1 MQRKLEPLPGLSNVT
16 GKYTKKCTDEPYPRQ
31 VNKVKP
37 EITGVH
43 CANTPSAVLSLNS
56 SSSTSQSRQD
66 SAGGSNCLSVA
77 HRTQNTY
84 APKSQ
89 FTAPKSTSAHSSI
102 LFSESHTSTGSKIR
116 THKSSI
122 PIKPQDIPR
131 TKTRMKEVVKS
142 SSSGSVCKLQSKPTG
157 VIIATP
163 CSPLV
168 NEQGLTR
175 SFESFH
181 LNDRVASSNSLG
193 GSEESSHPNSDT
205 TPFVMRKDHGQGM
218 TSGPCNVLSGSY
230 GSGDGDSSA
239 KDQLYDQPCFVQSPC
254 RLNAMKDSPATVN
267 PQCFLKRFSDSQGA
281 YSSDVRQFYNL
292 PGPEYCITNTLNTI
306 PVHAWASKDLINGPS
321 YPHGEQ
327 RLCHPGWQEIRD
339 SNEVSRKV
347 SAQLYGLQP
356 RQGSW
361 GIGMSQGTELSASGM
376 PGPQCTQSA
385 LEHYLSDL
393 IADEQRFMAG
403 SPCNAFG
410 YSFCG
415 TATGCGNQSSIAASG
430 ENGKKTCSI
439 DLLHFLEQRIENALR
454 SMTSFDSK
462 QYIHPSAHVRVRPNR
477 SASLNP
483 VLDSRINSIEF
494 PLPLGNVCQ
503 NQPGPDNDDDVQN
516 SSFYENLVN
525 LQNTQCIGS
534 YPSRHFDCAHTESNM
549 LQQFNTDELQYL
561 LKAVKDLVALRTN
574 PSTGTSSSQGQE
586 GSRFGEMD
594 KQKKT
599 IKTERVDTCTIS
611 GKDDQSTYGRS
622 GTESPYITRSVSSS
636 RSSSAVRNNRFD
648 TSSESRGSRVS
659 SGVSEDGS
667 HSNADLMHQRL
678 PIGFQHFER
687 YLDSK
692 FGPDRPTNN
701 VSANSSEMQAKPE
714 LCAKST
720 RSSAGHSPSLL
731 SGNLSDHN
739 PQLITR
745 QRAPSSIAL
754 HSGINNI
761 NTSGASKVGNNTDHS
776 SVPAVSQYPIYFN
789 ESSHPFST
797 TSQSGQTDK
806 NSEERTVATGIT
818 CASASSQHGDFIP
831 SSNTVNSHNSGYL
844 PVPSMNCASSYTG
857 SPEGNIS
864 HMNCYTDSSNTHCS
878 DPQAGQVTP
887 WPPNWYQWY
896 VSSHMFPQRLPSYSH
911 YPYHHYY
918 YPHLKQYQQPPT
930 PQQLQQQF
938 CLDFSVC
945 AHKMNRLVTPL
956 SYAMNPPSSYST
968 AAHLCYM
975 DTNHAHVVEGT
986 YASPLSEGCPFV
998 SYEPQ
1003 STENPLPPSG
1013 VTGGFC
1019 ACTNMDGMKR
1029 FANVNCNYSDRIPTN
1044 SYMFYRPS
1052 GVYSPP
1058 PGHPYFPCMNTVRC
1072 DPFSYSNNN
1081 NPENYNW
1088 NIYFQ
1093 RPGYSR
1099 FSSCIPRSGSANA
1112 GFTYSLE
1119 TDNSSNHAADRG
1131 IAPEFERFRQNNN
1144 RWDNYY
1150 VGNGNTQISMPS
1162 EQTTDL
1168 QNFIHYN
1175 NNNVLQTPALRP
1187 MTNSFSANDLAAY
1200 HSQSRIG
1207 IRYTKSSFDLAP
1219 ELPVEPGL
1227 ALSDHS
1233 NFYSKISSLIE
1244 MDNDVRLILPN
1255 GWSERR
1261 SSLGRSYYTCDST
1274 RRSTWNHPL
1283 VGPWIP
1289 LGWERVDSSQA
1300 GVYYQNLL
1308 IPHCQRHHPNLW
1320 ISSLLKDPEV
1330 ERKSFFTDLRKLQLS
1345 LRHSLSAC
1353 HAEVGAYKNANTE
1366 QEQYFIN
1373 RFRHLKLESLME
1385 IIYSLDQ
1392 LFYQDLHILIVSFEQ
1407 ERMSIVSHMFAI
1419 QPPERTFPQ
1428 FTES

>member
-16 GKYTKKCTDEPYPRQ
+16 GKYTKKCTDEPYPRLFVQSVAEIKRETTGQ

-887 WPPNWYQWY
+887 WPPNWYQ
-896 VSSHMFPQRLPSYSH
+896 
-911 YPYHHYY
+911 
-918 YPHLKQYQQPPT
+918 
-930 PQQLQQQF
+930 
-938 CLDFSVC
+938 C
-945 AHKMNRLVTPL
+945 
-956 SYAMNPPSSYST
+956 
-968 AAHLCYM
+968 
-975 DTNHAHVVEGT
+975 
-986 YASPLSEGCPFV
+986 
-998 SYEPQ
+998 
-1003 STENPLPPSG
+1003 
-1013 VTGGFC
+1013 
-1019 ACTNMDGMKR
+1019 
-1029 FANVNCNYSDRIPTN
+1029 
-1044 SYMFYRPS
+1044 
-1052 GVYSPP
+1052 
-1058 PGHPYFPCMNTVRC
+1058 
-1072 DPFSYSNNN
+1072 
-1081 NPENYNW
+1081 
-1088 NIYFQ
+1088 
-1093 RPGYSR
+1093 R

>member
-1 MQRKLEPLPGLSNVT
+1 
-16 GKYTKKCTDEPYPRQ
+16 
-31 VNKVKP
+31 
-37 EITGVH
+37 
-43 CANTPSAVLSLNS
+43 
-56 SSSTSQSRQD
+56 
-66 SAGGSNCLSVA
+66 
-77 HRTQNTY
+77 
-84 APKSQ
+84 
-89 FTAPKSTSAHSSI
+89 
-102 LFSESHTSTGSKIR
+102 
-116 THKSSI
+116 
-122 PIKPQDIPR
+122 
-131 TKTRMKEVVKS
+131 MKEVVKS

-415 TATGCGNQSSIAASG
+415 TATGCGNQSSIAASVKM
-430 ENGKKTCSI
+430 EKKTCSI

-887 WPPNWYQWY
+887 WPPNWYQ
-896 VSSHMFPQRLPSYSH
+896 
-911 YPYHHYY
+911 
-918 YPHLKQYQQPPT
+918 
-930 PQQLQQQF
+930 
-938 CLDFSVC
+938 C
-945 AHKMNRLVTPL
+945 
-956 SYAMNPPSSYST
+956 
-968 AAHLCYM
+968 
-975 DTNHAHVVEGT
+975 
-986 YASPLSEGCPFV
+986 
-998 SYEPQ
+998 
-1003 STENPLPPSG
+1003 
-1013 VTGGFC
+1013 
-1019 ACTNMDGMKR
+1019 
-1029 FANVNCNYSDRIPTN
+1029 
-1044 SYMFYRPS
+1044 
-1052 GVYSPP
+1052 
-1058 PGHPYFPCMNTVRC
+1058 
-1072 DPFSYSNNN
+1072 
-1081 NPENYNW
+1081 
-1088 NIYFQ
+1088 
-1093 RPGYSR
+1093 R